1 MWGNSVM
8 IYKVGFWIL
17 TAVVAGCMITGALIL
32 NSYDKHP
39 LDILFQVLGTSDDVR
54 DIHHHYAWLP
64 NHYTDNLEPSSYS
77 YAENV
82 ETLEDFYDWK
92 YTPGGVLAIYDDRP
106 TVNDVTYDGA
116 EVVETHDRNKYTL
129 SKITMPSFFDPEVV
143 IFYELLPNTDAPYD
157 AVLVI
162 PGSGHSGA
170 LDVLGE
176 SGPWQEYYYHDGI
189 AKTLVEA
196 DYAVYVIELRGYGER
211 AIDVGMA
218 CNNKGHPP
226 TCSSF
231 AVEDKMTVFGISMGD
246 IRTDE
251 ITQVLAYVESRS
263 YTRDVSVAGLS
274 LGADLTVNQAII
286 NGDVVDAVVMA
297 SGMQSVIHAPLN
309 MESNNSEMMISCCDT
324 VDRLA
329 TIPPMP
335 AYVSFGMQET
345 TAFRWEAESG
355 YTGNFLAEV
364 YQLHNAPDNFHYV
377 AHDGPHGY
385 HVESVLAF
393 LDMHLGK

>member
-1 MWGNSVM
+1 MN
-8 IYKVGFWIL
+8 YKAGFWVL
-17 TAVVAGCMITGALIL
+17 FMVVVGCMLTGVLIL

-39 LDILFQVLGTSDDVR
+39 SDILHRVLGTSDGTGS
-54 DIHHHYAWLP
+54 IHHYEWLP
-64 NHYTDNLEPSSYS
+64 DHYTANLMPPPYS

-82 ETLEDFYDWK
+82 ETLEDFYNWK
-92 YTPGGVLAIYDDRP
+92 YATGGVLAIYGDRP
-106 TVNDVTYDGA
+106 TVHNMTYDGA
-116 EVVETHDRNKYTL
+116 EVVETHDRDKYTL
-129 SKITMPSFFDPEVV
+129 SKITMPSFFDSEIV
-143 IFYELLPNTDAPYD
+143 IFYELLPNTDAPYN

-176 SGPWQEYYYHDGI
+176 PGPWQEYYYHDGI

-196 DYAVYVIELRGYGER
+196 EYAVYVIELRGYGER

-218 CNNKGHPP
+218 CNNKVHPA
-226 TCSSF
+226 TCSAF
-231 AVEDKMTVFGISMGD
+231 AVRNKMSAFGISMRD
-246 IRTDE
+246 IMTDE
-251 ITQVLAYVESRS
+251 ITQVLAYVESRP

-274 LGADLTVNQAII
+274 LGADLAANQAII
-286 NGDVVDAVVMA
+286 NDDVVDVVVMA
-297 SGMQSVIHAPLN
+297 SGVGSVLHSPLN
-309 MESNNSEMMISCCDT
+309 METGGRPEMISCCDT

-335 AYVSFGMQET
+335 AYVSYGLQEAT
-345 TAFRWEAESG
+345 VFRWEAESG

-364 YQLHNAPDNFHYV
+364 YQLHNASDNFHYV
-377 AHDGPHGY
+377 AHNGPHKY
-385 HVESVLAF
+385 HAESVLAF